1 MKKIIRNLRLVW
13 LFTTTNWQTHSQN
26 RIGAISWII
35 NGAITPMLMMSIWLV
50 VGNRQQLSM
59 NSSQIVTYYLLTII
73 VSRITG
79 SWSLYK
85 IGGLVRSGDFSNTLI
100 KPFSYLIEILS
111 HTLGV
116 KLLRLISLAPVI
128 AMLAFVLKDSLIL
141 NVSLTTGLL
150 LALSLI
156 MGFLIKF
163 FWSNLLGLLTFWLGE
178 YQSVDN
184 LDSLLSQ
191 TLSGELIPLALAPPL
206 LQFLISYTPY
216 RFIISFPIELAL
228 GQTTTHRIIEGF
240 LIGGLYLSL
249 LFLLN
254 KIIYRAGLRKY
265 GAYGH

>member
-1 MKKIIRNLRLVW
+1 
-13 LFTTTNWQTHSQN
+13 
-26 RIGAISWII
+26 
-35 NGAITPMLMMSIWLV
+35 
-50 VGNRQQLSM
+50 M

-85 IGGLVRSGDFSNTLI
+85 IGALVRSGDFSNTLI

-128 AMLAFVLKDSLIL
+128 AILAFVLKDSLVL
-141 NVSLTTGLL
+141 TVSLTTGLL

-178 YQSVDN
+178 YHSVDN
-184 LDSLLSQ
+184 LDSLLGQ
-191 TLSGELIPLALAPPL
+191 TLSGELIPLALAPLL
-206 LQFLISYTPY
+206 LQSLISYTPY

-228 GQTTTHRIIEGF
+228 GQITTPRIIEGF